1 MGWIDPRLARF
12 VLSLPKIADNAFN
25 ASQCAKRQDLHSI
38 SNLND
43 RRFERGY
50 VVYSDR
56 AIPNAF
62 VAKVNGSFCL
72 IIYRMP

>member
-1 MGWIDPRLARF
+1 MF
-12 VLSLPKIADNAFN
+12 NPKG
-25 ASQCAKRQDLHSI
+25 
-38 SNLND
+38 

-72 IIYRMP
+72 IIYKMP